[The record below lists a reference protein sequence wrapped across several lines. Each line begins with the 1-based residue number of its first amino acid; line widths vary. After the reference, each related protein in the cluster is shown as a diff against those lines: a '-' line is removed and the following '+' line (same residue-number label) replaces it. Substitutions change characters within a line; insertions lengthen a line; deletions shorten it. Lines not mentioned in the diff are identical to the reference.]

1 MVVDRSF
8 IFRFL
13 NDSRFQRGTFY
24 NLLHNLNQI
33 AHRDAFRHER

>member
-13 NDSRFQRGTFY
+13 IDSRFQRGVFC
-24 NLLHNLNQI
+24 NFLRNLNQI

>member
-13 NDSRFQRGTFY
+13 NDSRFQRGIF
-24 NLLHNLNQI
+24 LLFLHNLNQA